1 MINLRKILCPV
12 DLSKGSL
19 LTLRFANAIA
29 GRYRASLTVIHVL
42 ENPHADIPGGETG
55 AFSFGELVGLYKEER
70 QEEIIDI
77 LKYKGHHAVSYEII
91 FKEGTPYNEITDTAR
106 KIKADMIIMSTCTSG
121 KHGMGIGS
129 TTERTVR
136 FSPCPVLSIQAD
148 NGQKRQEQFE
158 KLTDLMDTSPNV
170 KRTILLPTDFSE
182 HSVLATKYAISL
194 AKEYKAELIILHV
207 IETIAEV
214 SLMSSVDL
222 PGYGTTSVYY
232 NGLLKDAQERVK
244 NIREMASENGVKSIE
259 RIIYGNPRHE
269 ILDIASTEPIDLIVI
284 GTHGRKGFSRFIN
297 GSVAEAVVRHAQCSV
312 LSVKNPEH
320 DFI

>member
-1 MINLRKILCPV
+1 MINIGKILCPV
-12 DLSKGSL
+12 DLSKGSFL
-19 LTLRFANAIA
+19 ALRFANAIA
-29 GRYRASLTVIHVL
+29 GRYRASLTVIHIMD
-42 ENPHADIPGGETG
+42 NPHADIPGEPGT
-55 AFSFGELVGLYKEER
+55 FSFGELIDLYKEER
-70 QEEIIDI
+70 QEEIIDV
-77 LKYKGHHAVSYEII
+77 LKHKGHHAVNYEII
-91 FKEGTPYNEITDTAR
+91 FKEGVPYREITDTAR
-106 KIKADMIIMSTCTSG
+106 KIKADMIIMSACTSG
-121 KHGMGIGS
+121 KHGIGVGS

-136 FSPCPVLSIQAD
+136 FSPCPVLSIQTD
-148 NGQKRQEQFE
+148 RDQKRQEQVD
-158 KLTDLMDTSPNV
+158 KLTDLMDISPNA

-182 HSVLATKYAISL
+182 HSALATKYAISI

-244 NIREMASENGVKSIE
+244 EIHNMASENGVQAVE

-284 GTHGRKGFSRFIN
+284 GTHGRKGFARFLS
-297 GSVAEAVVRHAQCSV
+297 GSVAEAIVHHAECSV